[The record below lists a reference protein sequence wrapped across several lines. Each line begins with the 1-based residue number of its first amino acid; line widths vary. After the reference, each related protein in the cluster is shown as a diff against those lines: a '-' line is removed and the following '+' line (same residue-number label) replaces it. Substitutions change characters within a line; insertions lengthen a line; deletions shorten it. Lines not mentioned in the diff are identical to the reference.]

1 MLATLQHLGVVPS
14 FSRPRVSDDNPYSEA
29 LFRTLKYRPEY
40 PERAFEDLAAART
53 WVEGFVRWYNT
64 EHLHSGI
71 RFVTPEQRHQGQD
84 VSVLRQRDETYKV
97 ARARHP
103 ERWSGE
109 TRNWEPVP
117 EVILP
122 TFRPTNRVATV
133 H

>member
-1 MLATLQHLGVVPS
+1 MIRKG
-14 FSRPRVSDDNPYSEA
+14 
-29 LFRTLKYRPEY
+29 
-40 PERAFEDLAAART
+40 AFEDLAAART